1 MRPDND
7 EDVEADDKTEE
18 SRIDNVIVTVVKV
31 ADDLDEVEEEA
42 DDGQNKPG
50 HHKSRLGLQREIKI
64 NKNICHRCYFDCYLP
79 GTMDEHGGNDNVAD
93 ADDQKNC
100 QHGRRPWAKSW
111 SNICISLSDI
121 CHNNISY
128 ISSQ

>member
-50 HHKSRLGLQREIKI
+50 HHKSGLRLKTEMKISFQQRSSII
-64 NKNICHRCYFDCYLP
+64 GAIFAVTFL
-79 GTMDEHGGNDNVAD
+79 A
-93 ADDQKNC
+93 
-100 QHGRRPWAKSW
+100 PWMSMEATTT
-111 SNICISLSDI
+111 
-121 CHNNISY
+121 
-128 ISSQ
+128 

>member
-31 ADDLDEVEEEA
+31 ANDLDEVEEEA

-50 HHKSRLGLQREIKI
+50 HHKSGLRLKIEMKIKSLFISAPPLLVPFLQ
-64 NKNICHRCYFDCYLP
+64 LP
-79 GTMDEHGGNDNVAD
+79 
-93 ADDQKNC
+93 
-100 QHGRRPWAKSW
+100 S
-111 SNICISLSDI
+111 
-121 CHNNISY
+121 
-128 ISSQ
+128 

>member
-50 HHKSRLGLQREIKI
+50 HHKSRLCLKIEMKIKSLLSSAPPLLVPFLQ
-64 NKNICHRCYFDCYLP
+64 LP
-79 GTMDEHGGNDNVAD
+79 
-93 ADDQKNC
+93 
-100 QHGRRPWAKSW
+100 S
-111 SNICISLSDI
+111 
-121 CHNNISY
+121 
-128 ISSQ
+128 